1 MKNTIILNNG
11 VELPLVGIGTYALKD
26 PKEQVVNA
34 INAGYRLIDTALD
47 YDNEE
52 LVGEAIKASGI
63 NRDEIFLTTK
73 VWFRWYKDH
82 QARKQVE
89 DALKK
94 LKVNYLDMVM
104 IHWPLN
110 DYYAAYRDLEDL
122 YDEGIIRAIGVCN
135 FTSDRLYDLVS
146 FNDIKPQ
153 VNQIETH
160 IYCKRLDE
168 HKWMDELD
176 VVHQAYSP
184 LGAGRIDDFLNNEII
199 NNLAIKYN
207 KTPAQ
212 ICLKYLVSRNISIL
226 PRTNS
231 VERLKENIDLF
242 DFELNSS
249 EIELINTIQ
258 DKQAVIG
265 RPEDPNK
272 VKRAITTYR

>member
-1 MKNTIILNNG
+1 MKNKIILNNG
-11 VELPLVGIGTYALKD
+11 VELPLVGMGTYVLKD
-26 PKEQVVNA
+26 PKGQVVNA

-52 LVGEAIKASGI
+52 LVGEGIKASGI
-63 NRDEIFLTTK
+63 NREEIFLTTK
-73 VWFRWYKDH
+73 VWFRWYKEH

-135 FTSDRLYDLVS
+135 FTSDRLYDLAS

-160 IYCKRLDE
+160 IYCKRIDE
-168 HKWMDELD
+168 HKWMDELNIT
-176 VVHQAYSP
+176 HQAYSP
-184 LGAGRIDDFLNNEII
+184 LGAGRIEDFLHNEII
-199 NNLAIKYN
+199 NSLASKYS
-207 KTPAQ
+207 KTSAQ
-212 ICLKYLVSRNISIL
+212 ICLKYLLSRNIALLS
-226 PRTNS
+226 RTNS

-242 DFELNSS
+242 DFELDNSD
-249 EIELINTIQ
+249 IELINTIE
-258 DKQAVIG
+258 DKPAVIG